1 MGITAAVSQPIR
13 SVLRRRTSRA
23 FLLCALC
30 WLLASCAAGFNAQ
43 TQQQYQAGEGI
54 SDRSTDI
61 YVLNALVVAD
71 DQGNGTLVG
80 TLINQS
86 GQADELQQV
95 SVTGADGKP
104 IRTTELTSPV
114 PLEYQQSVQL
124 ESDGLVR
131 LTGDG
136 VQAGDFITVTFTF
149 GNAAP
154 IELAIPI
161 VPTGPMYTSVPVGPS
176 SS

>member
-1 MGITAAVSQPIR
+1 MGITAAVSQSIR
-13 SVLRRRTSRA
+13 SVLRRRTHRA
-23 FLLCALC
+23 FVLCAVC

-95 SVTGADGKP
+95 SATGADGKS
-104 IRTTELTSPV
+104 IRTTKLTSPI
-114 PLEYQQSVQL
+114 PLGYQQSVQL

-154 IELAIPI
+154 IELGIPI

>member
-1 MGITAAVSQPIR
+1 MGITAAVAQSIG

-23 FLLCALC
+23 FLLAAVC

-80 TLINQS
+80 TLINQR
-86 GQADELQQV
+86 GEADELQKV
-95 SVTGADGKP
+95 SVIGADGKP
-104 IRTTELTSPV
+104 IKTTKLASPV
-114 PLEYQQSVQL
+114 PLGYQESLQL
-124 ESDGLVR
+124 QSDGLVR

-154 IELAIPI
+154 IEIEVPI
-161 VPTGPMYTSVPVGPS
+161 VPTGRMYTSVPVGPS

>member
-1 MGITAAVSQPIR
+1 VLAAV
-13 SVLRRRTSRA
+13 
-23 FLLCALC
+23 C

-86 GQADELQQV
+86 GQADELQKV
-95 SVTGADGKP
+95 SFTGADGKP
-104 IRTTELTSPV
+104 IRTTKLTSPV
-114 PLEYQQSVQL
+114 PLDYQQSAQL

-131 LTGDG
+131 ITGDG
-136 VQAGDFITVTFTF
+136 VRAGDFITATLTF

-154 IELAIPI
+154 IELGIPI

-176 SS
+176 SSS